1 MVQLIIAAIL
11 AMLFLL
17 TLAVR
22 RVYYCVPAKEL
33 KRLARENDAMG
44 SALYKAVAFEGSLAV
59 LLWLF
64 AGAFASASFVLL
76 ALSLPIALAA
86 VVIAVVLWV
95 GFGWVTSSFPRSFML
110 KLTASISPMIAG
122 ILSHT
127 HSVLGRVSHFIR
139 NHQQVFDHTGLY
151 EKEDFI
157 DLLAKQ
163 KSQPDS
169 RVAQDDVEL
178 IERALAFGEKTVS
191 DITLPR
197 KDVRIVRLS
206 ETIGPK
212 LMDELHKSKQ
222 QIFPVSD
229 EKGEQIIG
237 MVRLED
243 LVKARQGGAV
253 KSVADEAVYFV
264 REDFSLAHVLDVFR
278 QTKQRLLVVINNFEE
293 FLGVVSL
300 DTLVDQLMGKQ
311 IEPVTENIYGDRS
324 AVAAFTQPELE
335 VIPEP
340 VESIPE
346 EPGISE
352 NSPEQIA
359 EIETETKPE
368 TATEPEFE
376 AIIDESVQNT
386 STPENQENATS
397 DSPEVVK

>member
-1 MVQLIIAAIL
+1 MVQLILAAVL
-11 AMLFLL
+11 AALFLL

-33 KRLARENDAMG
+33 KRLAREQDPMG
-44 SALYKAVAFEGSLAV
+44 SALYKAVAFDGSLAV
-59 LLWLF
+59 LMWLF

-76 ALSLPIALAA
+76 ALSLPIVVAA
-86 VVIAVVLWV
+86 VVISIVLWF
-95 GFGWVTSSFPRSFML
+95 GFGWVASSFPRAFML
-110 KLTASISPMIAG
+110 KFAASISPLVAIV
-122 ILSHT
+122 LSHT
-127 HSVLGRVSHFIR
+127 HVVLGKVSHVIR
-139 NHQQVFDHTGLY
+139 SHQQVFDHTGLY
-151 EKEDFI
+151 EKEDFV

-163 KSQPDS
+163 KSQQDS

-197 KDVRIVRLS
+197 KDVRVVRLS

-229 EKGEQIIG
+229 EKGERIIG

-243 LVKARQGGAV
+243 LVKARQGGVV

-264 REDFSLAHVLDVFR
+264 REDFSLAHVLEVFR

-300 DTLVDQLMGKQ
+300 DTLIDQLMGKQ
-311 IEPVTENIYGDRS
+311 VEPATENIYGDRT
-324 AVAAFTQPELE
+324 AVAEYKQPELE

-340 VESIPE
+340 VEDGEEISNPPE
-346 EPGISE
+346 AAEVSEETTDEPAPDID
-352 NSPEQIA
+352 
-359 EIETETKPE
+359 TDD
-368 TATEPEFE
+368 EFV
-376 AIIDESVQNT
+376 AVTDESVQNL
-386 STPENQENATS
+386 SKPENQENATS
-397 DSPEVVK
+397 DSTEVVK